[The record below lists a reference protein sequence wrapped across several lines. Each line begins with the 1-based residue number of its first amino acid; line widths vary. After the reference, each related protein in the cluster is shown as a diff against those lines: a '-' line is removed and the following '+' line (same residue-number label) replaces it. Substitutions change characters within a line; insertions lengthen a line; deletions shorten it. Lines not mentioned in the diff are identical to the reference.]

1 MPRPILVPKAA
12 VILELVGLA
21 LFIVARTTGAGW
33 DIVLLCAVIAVM
45 LTGSLLPAIVLSRVT
60 VTATAP
66 PDATVGPAPPDRA
79 HRAAPTSSSCRS

>member
-33 DIVLLCAVIAVM
+33 DIVLLCGVIAVVI
-45 LTGSLLPAIVLSRVT
+45 TGSLLPALVLSRVT
-60 VTATAP
+60 VA
-66 PDATVGPAPPDRA
+66 A
-79 HRAAPTSSSCRS
+79 HRPPPTPPSAGRCPSSSRCAATT